1 MFAKKPVQ
9 TVFTETCRHFACW
22 QKVCVHTWVEVW
34 GEPGCGAGA
43 AQSKKGE
50 VVGESSHMSLGLAH
64 SPWLDEHSDPWARCS
79 TTPWGCLPC
88 APLPHQYP
96 VSSGRGSSWK
106 CPPLRSLSLGVP
118 LPFFPSSGHLF
129 IYLFI
134 YLSYL
139 LVFIDNWKSGAF
151 ISVAQQ
157 GQLGLP
163 PTQPPVFWGA
173 AGSTSG
179 EGCLWV
185 PTLPS
190 PFCEG
195 VTPVPAGKAPG
206 ACPLPAE
213 AQSPRAPSSVHP
225 YLLTR
230 PPGTSL
236 SSSHWICCFQFL
248 EMVGGARTYEC
259 HYGEIGRAHV

>member
-1 MFAKKPVQ
+1 MQ

-139 LVFIDNWKSGAF
+139 LVFIDNWKSGGVHFCCTA
-151 ISVAQQ
+151 
-157 GQLGLP
+157 
-163 PTQPPVFWGA
+163 GA
-173 AGSTSG
+173 AGSPPHPAPCIL
-179 EGCLWV
+179 GCCWEHLWGGMLV
-185 PTLPS
+185 GPHAPI
-190 PFCEG
+190 PF
-195 VTPVPAGKAPG
+195 
-206 ACPLPAE
+206 L
-213 AQSPRAPSSVHP
+213 
-225 YLLTR
+225 
-230 PPGTSL
+230 
-236 SSSHWICCFQFL
+236 
-248 EMVGGARTYEC
+248 
-259 HYGEIGRAHV
+259 